1 MSSNN
6 KSNSQNEKVLLKGNE
21 AFAEAAIRGGL
32 RFYFG
37 YPITP
42 QSEIPEF
49 MSRELPKRGGVFLQ
63 AESELGAINM
73 AYGAG
78 AAGGAVFISSSSP
91 GIALMQE
98 GMSFLCSAEVPLVA
112 LNVSRGGPGIG
123 GIQPG
128 QADYFQTTRGGGNG
142 DYKIPV
148 FAPASIQ
155 EAIDLIYEAAELAD
169 KWRNPIM
176 IFADGIMGQMMEP
189 VSLPEQRPFIEA
201 GDIRKAKPWAA
212 TGYGED
218 ASKRSI
224 VKSLRMQPD
233 ELEAHVEKLFE
244 KYARAEKELV
254 RVETRDLDD
263 ADIVLVAFGT
273 VARIAREAID
283 ILAERG
289 IKAGLIRPIS
299 LWPFPYATFDEIGA
313 RTKAVISAELSMGQ
327 MLEDVKI
334 GVGKRLPVRLIH
346 RTGGMIPTSLE
357 LADSAEKIYIESGG
371 TGFNNILIN
380 NTGLQPGRR
389 SGDKEVL

>member
-1 MSSNN
+1 MSNPV
-6 KSNSQNEKVLLKGNE
+6 EKVLMKGNE
-21 AFAEAAIRGGL
+21 AFAEAAIRGGAN
-32 RFYFG
+32 FYFG

-128 QADYFQTTRGGGNG
+128 QADYFQATRGGGNG
-142 DYKIPV
+142 DYRIPV

-155 EAIDLIYEAAELAD
+155 EAVDMLYEAVDLA
-169 KWRNPIM
+169 KTWQNPVM
-176 IFADGIMGQMMEP
+176 VFADGIMGQMMEP
-189 VSLPEQRPFIEA
+189 VALPQQRPFTDSK
-201 GDIRKAKPWAA
+201 DIRAEKPWAV
-212 TGYGED
+212 TGYGNDD
-218 ASKRSI
+218 ANKNV

-233 ELEAHVEKLFE
+233 DLERHVEYLFE
-244 KYARAEKELV
+244 KYRRAEKELC
-254 RVETRDLDD
+254 RAETHDVEEADL
-263 ADIVLVAFGT
+263 VLVAFGT
-273 VARIAREAID
+273 VARITREAVE
-283 ILAERG
+283 ILAWRG

-299 LWPFPYATFDEIGA
+299 LWPFPHGAFDKIGA
-313 RTKAVISAELSMGQ
+313 RTRVVISAELSMGQ
-327 MLEDVKI
+327 MIEDVRLA
-334 GVGKRLPVRLIH
+334 VGKRIPVELIH

-357 LADSAEKIYIESGG
+357 IADRAEKIYG
-371 TGFNNILIN
+371 
-380 NTGLQPGRR
+380 
-389 SGDKEVL
+389 EVK